1 MWLLVLIAAALAAS
15 AYLSQRRKG
24 RGVLVEQLWIALRL
38 QYPYQEHSTVTR
50 AGLERLVSARGIR
63 GTVQEIR
70 AREQARIES
79 EQRIYLGERSADTT
93 PAEDVRAQLAGLP
106 TGADST
112 REYRHLQ
119 HQYQR
124 AQTALQAWDAV
135 AETTWPVSLP
145 DDVRAR
151 HLYVLGKTGAGK
163 STLLKWLAFQD
174 AHHGHGL
181 AFLTPDGETI
191 EELLPYLPDERSVT
205 YFNPADPKNG
215 WHLNPFW
222 VGEGDDFDQRAERVF
237 SLLARMLGD
246 VSPRVQQI
254 LRHAVY
260 ALLEIGQQPGGATL
274 LDLPPLLESPQARAG
289 IVARMRDPETRAFW
303 EQGYDA
309 LPTNAHLPITTRLV
323 PFLRPRVVRR
333 ALCRPGRGLDVRKL
347 LDDGCLLFANLSDGV
362 IGETASALLGGMLV
376 AELQLASLSRANTPA
391 STRRPF
397 YVYLDEF
404 GTFVDASSRSG
415 VSYERLLSRSRKYG
429 MPLVLAHQQSG
440 QLDAGLLREILG
452 NVGALVTFETGRDD
466 ALRMSREL
474 LDVNGKPIPPE
485 MLQRQAPGEA
495 WARIGRHALSFRVTT
510 RLEDQR
516 AYFDSGRAA
525 RIKAANRFEV
535 ANEFGFEDRYRTS
548 DSHERAGERVTTR
561 LHTAQP
567 SPLDD
572 IDPSDFL

>member
-1 MWLLVLIAAALAAS
+1 MWFLVLIAAALAAS

-50 AGLERLVSARGIR
+50 TGLERLVSARGIR

-79 EQRIYLGERSADTT
+79 DQRVYLGERSADTT

-119 HQYQR
+119 RQYQR
-124 AQTALQAWDAV
+124 AQTALRAWDAV
-135 AETTWPVSLP
+135 AETTWPVFLP

-246 VSPRVQQI
+246 ISPRVQQI

-289 IVARMRDPETRAFW
+289 IAARLRDPETRAFW
-303 EQGYDA
+303 EHGYDA

-347 LDDGCLLFANLSDGV
+347 LDDGGLLFAN
-362 IGETASALLGGMLV
+362 
-376 AELQLASLSRANTPA
+376 
-391 STRRPF
+391 
-397 YVYLDEF
+397 
-404 GTFVDASSRSG
+404 
-415 VSYERLLSRSRKYG
+415 
-429 MPLVLAHQQSG
+429 
-440 QLDAGLLREILG
+440 
-452 NVGALVTFETGRDD
+452 
-466 ALRMSREL
+466 
-474 LDVNGKPIPPE
+474 
-485 MLQRQAPGEA
+485 
-495 WARIGRHALSFRVTT
+495 
-510 RLEDQR
+510 
-516 AYFDSGRAA
+516 
-525 RIKAANRFEV
+525 
-535 ANEFGFEDRYRTS
+535 
-548 DSHERAGERVTTR
+548 
-561 LHTAQP
+561 
-567 SPLDD
+567 
-572 IDPSDFL
+572 